1 MAERRM
7 FAKSIVL
14 SDVFLDMPMSAR
26 CLYFTLGMLADDDG
40 FVGNPKSIMR
50 QCGASQDDMLILLQK
65 RYILGFES
73 GVIVIKHWRMN
84 NYLRNDRHQ
93 DTTYLEE
100 KELLTIDNKGAYTE
114 KDGNKAL
121 FDVGIPS
128 DNQVT
133 TVYGYT
139 EDSIGKDS
147 KGKDKD
153 ILSGNPDSESV
164 KEIIDYLNSAIG
176 TRYTTRSKSTNAKI
190 KARLKEGHTI
200 DDFKTVIDNKSAQW
214 KDNAKMRT
222 YLRPETLFAAEHFE
236 SYLNEGNIN
245 GSGVQEVSRTDE
257 EQRNAEIDE
266 QIRRINAGEITDESP
281 FDMF

>member
-14 SDVFLDMPMSAR
+14 SDVFLDMPLSAR

-84 NYLRNDRHQ
+84 NYLRSDRHQ
-93 DTTYLEE
+93 ETTYLEE

-121 FDVGIPS
+121 IEVGIPS

-147 KGKDKD
+147 KGKDSLGKD
-153 ILSGNPDSESV
+153 ILSGNPDIESA
-164 KEIIDYLNSAIG
+164 KEIIGYLNSVVG
-176 TRYTTRSKSTNAKI
+176 TRYRTNTQSTISKI
-190 KARLKEGHTI
+190 KARLKEGFTV
-200 DDFKTVIDNKSAQW
+200 DDFKTVIDKKFAEWGS
-214 KDNAKMRT
+214 DPKMKQ
-222 YLRPETLFAAEHFE
+222 YLRPETLFSAEHFE
-236 SYLNEGNIN
+236 SYLNQQDTHKPTLADKWGIGNDEG
-245 GSGVQEVSRTDE
+245 
-257 EQRNAEIDE
+257 
-266 QIRRINAGEITDESP
+266 
-281 FDMF
+281 